1 MRSEKTMLKRHA
13 PATERNRAPILTV
26 LEAELPLDGTV
37 VEIASG
43 TGEHAA
49 YFAPRLPG
57 RAWQPTDLDA
67 ENLASINAWREET
80 QCPQLLSAQV
90 LDASDTQWPEHL
102 PAYDSPVSAI
112 VCINMVHISAWTSCE
127 GLLAGAEQ
135 LLPNG
140 GVLYLYGP
148 FMRGGEHTAPSNAA
162 FDQQL
167 KQRNPQWG
175 LRNLESVLALAEAH
189 QLTCRRVV
197 EMPANN
203 LSVVLEKRARLND

>member
-1 MRSEKTMLKRHA
+1 
-13 PATERNRAPILTV
+13 
-26 LEAELPLDGTV
+26 
-37 VEIASG
+37 
-43 TGEHAA
+43 
-49 YFAPRLPG
+49 
-57 RAWQPTDLDA
+57 
-67 ENLASINAWREET
+67 
-80 QCPQLLSAQV
+80 
-90 LDASDTQWPEHL
+90 
-102 PAYDSPVSAI
+102 
-112 VCINMVHISAWTSCE
+112 MVHISPWTSCE

>member
-1 MRSEKTMLKRHA
+1 MLKRHA
-13 PATERNRAPILTV
+13 PATERNRTPILTV
-26 LEAELPLDGTV
+26 LEAELPAEGTV
-37 VEIASG
+37 IEIASG

-67 ENLASINAWREET
+67 ENLASINAWCEEA

-90 LDASDTQWPEHL
+90 LDASDTQWPEQL
-102 PAYDSPVSAI
+102 PAFDSPVSAI
-112 VCINMVHISAWTSCE
+112 VCINMIHISPWTSCE

-135 LLPNG
+135 LLPNR

-148 FMRGGEHTAPSNAA
+148 FMRGGEHTAPSNEA
-162 FDQQL
+162 FNQQL
-167 KQRNPQWG
+167 KQRNPHWG
-175 LRNLESVLALAEAH
+175 LRNLESVLALAETH